1 MTTVVGLMLPDG
13 FPQKLTSFVGREA
26 DMVEVNRLLRAAQLL
41 TLAGPPGVGKTR
53 MAMELAEQRIRAGKT
68 DVVLLGL
75 DDGASGS
82 VPEKLERVFAA
93 DATPRVRGAR
103 PPSDR
108 LVVLNDCDQV
118 LEECSRI
125 LSQCLPSQPRLQV
138 LVTSREALRLPGE
151 IVYTLAGLSLPTPMA
166 AGSAVE
172 HLRSDTVKL
181 FTDRARAVDP
191 AFCLTD
197 RNADTVGR
205 ICAKLDGLPLA
216 IELAARFIRVFSLAE
231 LADRLDDRLSTLLG
245 GWRIAVERHLS
256 WRAAVAW
263 GYELLDPSEQE
274 LFRNVS
280 IFPDG
285 FAVNAV
291 AAISGRAGDDPV
303 VLASLVALEAKSL
316 ISTTRRSVTAPTRF
330 RILDSI
336 RCYGQER
343 LAEAGEQALAGAR
356 LVEWVTDMVLASL
369 EPVFPTMAQVREIG
383 EERDNIRMAL
393 RLVAGRDDERQL
405 PMVAALVA
413 AEAIHGE
420 CTEDTRDTIRRVM
433 NSTDEG
439 SAYRYL
445 GVEAAATL
453 AVQRKDN
460 AAELRLTEQAV
471 ALGRATPGR
480 ADTVRLMLKLSLVQD
495 VHGDQ
500 RSSLAS
506 LEECRALNQLLGDER
521 VDALCRS
528 QLAWLH
534 FVRGNDEAS
543 QLIELAL
550 PVLRER
556 GPLTLASHAMNTA
569 GAIAIDRD
577 DPSQAA
583 AMFLESLRNRSH
595 YPHTTACALA
605 GLGIA
610 AIRHSRFEWGL
621 RIIAA
626 AEELDGFGLRT
637 RGWWSTA
644 VPVARAAAARL
655 TSRAQYDSA
664 LAAGRAMSPG
674 EAVRSALA
682 ERSGHGRDTAA
693 GIHPLSQREWQVVTL
708 LTQGLTNRQIAARMY
723 LSVRTVETHVRNIR
737 DALGLRSRTHV
748 AAWAIENSI
757 QRPRDALFASL
768 AAQAVSELTSE
779 PEGTARPANA
789 VSVHG
794 SRRSLLDRSG
804 PISRSASELSMR
816 RCSNA
821 TPWASMCPVT

>member
-1 MTTVVGLMLPDG
+1 
-13 FPQKLTSFVGREA
+13 
-26 DMVEVNRLLRAAQLL
+26 
-41 TLAGPPGVGKTR
+41 
-53 MAMELAEQRIRAGKT
+53 
-68 DVVLLGL
+68 
-75 DDGASGS
+75 
-82 VPEKLERVFAA
+82 
-93 DATPRVRGAR
+93 
-103 PPSDR
+103 
-108 LVVLNDCDQV
+108 
-118 LEECSRI
+118 
-125 LSQCLPSQPRLQV
+125 
-138 LVTSREALRLPGE
+138 
-151 IVYTLAGLSLPTPMA
+151 
-166 AGSAVE
+166 
-172 HLRSDTVKL
+172 
-181 FTDRARAVDP
+181 
-191 AFCLTD
+191 
-197 RNADTVGR
+197 
-205 ICAKLDGLPLA
+205 
-216 IELAARFIRVFSLAE
+216 
-231 LADRLDDRLSTLLG
+231 
-245 GWRIAVERHLS
+245 
-256 WRAAVAW
+256 
-263 GYELLDPSEQE
+263 
-274 LFRNVS
+274 
-280 IFPDG
+280 
-285 FAVNAV
+285 
-291 AAISGRAGDDPV
+291 
-303 VLASLVALEAKSL
+303 
-316 ISTTRRSVTAPTRF
+316 
-330 RILDSI
+330 
-336 RCYGQER
+336 
-343 LAEAGEQALAGAR
+343 
-356 LVEWVTDMVLASL
+356 
-369 EPVFPTMAQVREIG
+369 
-383 EERDNIRMAL
+383 MAL

-413 AEAIHGE
+413 AEAMHGE
-420 CTEDTRDTIRRVM
+420 CTEDTRDIIRRVM

-453 AVQRKDN
+453 AAQRRDN

-471 ALGRATPGR
+471 ALSRATPGR
-480 ADTVRLMLKLSLVQD
+480 ADTVRLMLKLSLIQD

-506 LEECRALNQLLGDER
+506 LEECRVLNRLLGDER

-550 PVLRER
+550 PLLRER
-556 GPLTLASHAMNTA
+556 GPRTLASHAMNTA

-583 AMFLESLRNRSH
+583 AMFLESLRNGSH
-595 YPHTTACALA
+595 YPHMTACALA

-637 RGWWSTA
+637 RGWWRTA

-693 GIHPLSQREWQVVTL
+693 GTHPLSQREWQVVTL
-708 LTQGLTNRQIAARMY
+708 LTQGLTNRQIAARMH

-757 QRPRDALFASL
+757 QRPGDALFASL
-768 AAQAVSELTSE
+768 AAQAVS
-779 PEGTARPANA
+779 
-789 VSVHG
+789 VHG
-794 SRRSLLDRSG
+794 NRRSLLDRRG
-804 PISRSASELSMR
+804 PISRSASGLIMR

-821 TPWASMCPVT
+821 TPWVSMCPVT